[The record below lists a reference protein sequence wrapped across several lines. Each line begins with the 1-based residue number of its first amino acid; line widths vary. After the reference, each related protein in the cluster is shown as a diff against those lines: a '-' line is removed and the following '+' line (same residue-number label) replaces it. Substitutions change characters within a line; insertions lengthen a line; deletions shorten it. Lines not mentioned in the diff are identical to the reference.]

1 MPLTRHLL
9 SCDCVMISNCL
20 LRLARAKTRAHLTVL
35 KGRGAKLSKQDYR
48 APTRVILRGALGW
61 ARVLGV
67 AGGKSNL
74 KRLYIHTRRH
84 YALSAPHFCM
94 AHFPNPNSDL
104 ARPPRLLF
112 LLTGTPGAKFR
123 RPAGGR
129 ARETGP
135 IFESRHTKTKKRT
148 WRAWKSSF
156 ASSFV

>member
-1 MPLTRHLL
+1 M
-9 SCDCVMISNCL
+9 
-20 LRLARAKTRAHLTVL
+20 RLCYDLQLFAEIGSSKNSSASHCFEGSRRKT
-35 KGRGAKLSKQDYR
+35 SKQDYR

-67 AGGKSNL
+67 AGCKSNL

-135 IFESRHTKTKKRT
+135 IFESRHTKTKKEANLACMEIFFR
-148 WRAWKSSF
+148 F
-156 ASSFV
+156 C